1 MDWTTLKKK
10 CYRYWEMW
18 LPKHTKKLK
27 EAHQLDEA
35 VQIAVA
41 ETQSEFIALLA
52 RGHREH
58 EAKALVLQKYIFL
71 KPEPADF

>member
-18 LPKHTKKLK
+18 LPKRNKKLK
-27 EAHQLDEA
+27 EAQQLDEA

-41 ETQSEFIALLA
+41 ETEKEFIALLA
-52 RGHREH
+52 KGRQEH
-58 EAKALVLQKYIFL
+58 EAKALVLQKHIFL
-71 KPEPADF
+71 IPEPADF